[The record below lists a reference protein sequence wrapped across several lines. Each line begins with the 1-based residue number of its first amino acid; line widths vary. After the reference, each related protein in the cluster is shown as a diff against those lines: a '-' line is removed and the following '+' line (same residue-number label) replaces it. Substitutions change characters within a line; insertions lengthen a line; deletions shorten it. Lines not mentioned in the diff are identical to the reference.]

1 MEVEA
6 TDINTDDFLPTKSQ
20 KRNQNK
26 GKKRTISS
34 TTANNDDDEQMQVDE
49 ISGIEGA
56 AKTNMPKKKRKKQA
70 AVEIRK
76 VAVPSHR

>member
-1 MEVEA
+1 MEVET
-6 TDINTDDFLPTKSQ
+6 TDINTDDFLPSKSQ

-34 TTANNDDDEQMQVDE
+34 TTANNDDAEQMQVDE

-70 AVEIRK
+70 SVEVRK

>member
-1 MEVEA
+1 MEVET
-6 TDINTDDFLPTKSQ
+6 TDINTDDFLPSKSQ

-34 TTANNDDDEQMQVDE
+34 TTANNDDEQMQVDE

-56 AKTNMPKKKRKKQA
+56 AKTNLPKKKRKKTP
-70 AVEIRK
+70 AVELRK